1 MTGWLAVLGAAAGV
15 FTAPGYRLFC
25 DLMTGWVLTPGRH
38 TITRVLTLADTD
50 GRRAHDAYHRFV
62 RAGRWATAR
71 LWRVLTVH
79 AVALTCPDGV
89 VELLVDDTLAHK
101 SGRTVAGAGS
111 FRDAVRSTSKRVVYA
126 WGLNVVVVCLRV
138 DPPWGGTPIA
148 LPLNLRIRAKKNGKK
163 TTELAAEMVA
173 EIAGWLPDRRFHL
186 TGDGAYACL
195 AGAALPH
202 THLTARLRR
211 DAALYQPAPPRT
223 GRRGRPRARGARLGK
238 PPELAAAVAA
248 NAWQQA
254 EVDSP
259 QPPSHPAGRSVR
271 RALVRGLQG
280 RSGAA
285 GRRPRPRRH
294 PTRRL
299 LRDHRPVHH
308 RSPDRHPLRRPLA
321 HRVLLQGR
329 QAARRG
335 RAPADLEGQWAGPR
349 GDARL
354 LAAHRRVVLLPR
366 RLERAHLARPA
377 LVYPQGH
384 PELSGRPR
392 RAAPRSVAP
401 ANYQHVIRRTAARR
415 NSRSAARHPRGGR
428 IATTGKSA
436 KSARSAN
443 FSTKKKLNIAKIVN
457 NR

>member
-1 MTGWLAVLGAAAGV
+1 
-15 FTAPGYRLFC
+15 
-25 DLMTGWVLTPGRH
+25 MTGWVLTPGRH
-38 TITRVLTLADTD
+38 TISRVLTLADTD

-195 AGAALPH
+195 AGAALPR

-223 GRRGRPRARGARLGK
+223 GRARPAPRQRRPAGQAARAGRRRCGER
-238 PPELAAAVAA
+238 LAAGGGRY
-248 NAWQQA
+248 
-254 EVDSP
+254 P

-285 GRRPRPRRH
+285 GRRPRPHRQ

-299 LRDHRPVHH
+299 LRHHRPVRH
-308 RSPDRHPLRRPLA
+308 RSPDRHPLRRPIECCFKDVKQHAGAEHPQTWQGSGPARAVMLA
-321 HRVLLQGR
+321 FWLYTAVWCCYLAGWSGPTWRVRPWYTRKATPSFL
-329 QAARRG
+329 
-335 RAPADLEGQWAGPR
+335 
-349 GDARL
+349 DA
-354 LAAHRRVVLLPR
+354 LAALRRDLWRQRITDMSPGAPLPGEILGPLLDT
-366 RLERAHLARPA
+366 LA
-377 LVYPQGH
+377 
-384 PELSGRPR
+384 E
-392 RAAPRSVAP
+392 AA
-401 ANYQHVIRRTAARR
+401 
-415 NSRSAARHPRGGR
+415 
-428 IATTGKSA
+428 
-436 KSARSAN
+436 
-443 FSTKKKLNIAKIVN
+443 
-457 NR
+457 

>member
-195 AGAALPH
+195 AGAALPR

-238 PPELAAAVAA
+238 PPS
-248 NAWQQA
+248 W
-254 EVDSP
+254 
-259 QPPSHPAGRSVR
+259 PP
-271 RALVRGLQG
+271 
-280 RSGAA
+280 
-285 GRRPRPRRH
+285 
-294 PTRRL
+294 
-299 LRDHRPVHH
+299 
-308 RSPDRHPLRRPLA
+308 PLRRTP
-321 HRVLLQGR
+321 G
-329 QAARRG
+329 
-335 RAPADLEGQWAGPR
+335 
-349 GDARL
+349 
-354 LAAHRRVVLLPR
+354 
-366 RLERAHLARPA
+366 
-377 LVYPQGH
+377 
-384 PELSGRPR
+384 SRPR
-392 RAAPRSVAP
+392 STSAAAKPPGWS
-401 ANYQHVIRRTAARR
+401 QCSTC
-415 NSRSAARHPRGGR
+415 SGTRSARALWCGWSSS
-428 IATTGKSA
+428 ATPPAPNPTTS
-436 KSARSAN
+436 S
-443 FSTKKKLNIAKIVN
+443 
-457 NR
+457 